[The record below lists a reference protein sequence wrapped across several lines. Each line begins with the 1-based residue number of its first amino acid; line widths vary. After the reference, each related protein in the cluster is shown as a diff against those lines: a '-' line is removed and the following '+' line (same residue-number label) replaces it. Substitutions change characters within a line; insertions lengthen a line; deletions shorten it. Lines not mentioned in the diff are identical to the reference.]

1 MRLSRWAAAGSFGML
16 ALGSGRML
24 EAQTATQTVTFSV
37 VSSSRATIANVA
49 APMTVRTASKGR
61 TSTSASVAGS
71 SYAITTN
78 ESNQKIS
85 ASLNEALPSGLSLAV
100 SLSAPVGASSR
111 GATPLGA
118 TAADVVTGISGTDA
132 VALPLVYTLTASSV
146 PDGSNRR
153 IVTYTVTSG
162 L

>member
-1 MRLSRWAAAGSFGML
+1 MRLSRWATAAVLGMF
-16 ALGSGRML
+16 ALVSGRIL

-37 VSSSRATIANVA
+37 VSSSRAAIANVA
-49 APMTVRTASKGR
+49 APMTIRTASKSR

-71 SYAITTN
+71 SYTITTN

-100 SLSAPVGASSR
+100 FLSAPVGASSR
-111 GATPLGA
+111 GATQLGA
-118 TAADVVTGISGTDA
+118 TAADVVTGISGADA

-146 PDGSNRR
+146 PDRSNRR

>member
-1 MRLSRWAAAGSFGML
+1 MRFSRSAAAGFLGL
-16 ALGSGRML
+16 FALVSGRIL

-37 VSSSRATIANVA
+37 VSSSRAAIANVA
-49 APMTVRTASKGR
+49 APMTIRTASNRR

-100 SLSAPVGASSR
+100 SLSPPAGASSR
-111 GATPLGA
+111 GATKLGA
-118 TAADVVTGISGTDA
+118 TAADVVTGISA
-132 VALPLVYTLTASSV
+132 ASFSSLPLVYTLTASSV
-146 PDGSNRR
+146 PERSNHR
-153 IVTYTVTSG
+153 IVTYTVTAG

>member
-1 MRLSRWAAAGSFGML
+1 MRLSRWAAAGFLGVF
-16 ALGSGRML
+16 ALVCGRIL

-37 VSSSRATIANVA
+37 VSSSRAAIASVA
-49 APMTVRTASKGR
+49 TPMTVRAAITNG

-85 ASLNEALPSGLSLAV
+85 ASLNEAMPSGLSLAV
-100 SLSAPVGASSR
+100 SLSPPAGAASR
-111 GATPLGA
+111 GVTQLGA
-118 TAADVVTGISGTDA
+118 TATDVVTGISAADA
-132 VALPLVYTLTASSV
+132 ASLPLVYTLTASGV
-146 PDGSNRR
+146 PTRSNRR
-153 IVTYTVTSG
+153 VVTYTVTSG

>member
-1 MRLSRWAAAGSFGML
+1 MFAL
-16 ALGSGRML
+16 ASGRIL
-24 EAQTATQTVTFSV
+24 QAQTATQTVTFSV
-37 VSSSRATIANVA
+37 VSSSRAAIANVA
-49 APMTVRTASKGR
+49 APMTIRTASRGR

-85 ASLNEALPSGLSLAV
+85 ASLNAALPSGLSLAV

-111 GATPLGA
+111 GATKLGA
-118 TAADVVTGISGTDA
+118 TAADVVTGISGADA
-132 VALPLVYTLTASSV
+132 ISLPLVYTLTASTL
-146 PDGSNRR
+146 PDRSSCR